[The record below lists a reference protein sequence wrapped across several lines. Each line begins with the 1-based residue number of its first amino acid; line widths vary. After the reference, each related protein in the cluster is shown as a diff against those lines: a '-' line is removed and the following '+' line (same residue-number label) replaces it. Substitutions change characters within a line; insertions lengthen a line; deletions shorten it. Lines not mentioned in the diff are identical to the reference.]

1 VNVEST
7 ASVAQALAHPIR
19 LRILELLRDEGAYVM
34 HLTSMIG
41 RPQANISQHLSVLK
55 DARLVIDQRVGMSVI
70 YRVRDSRV
78 FEIVEQLAMLV
89 PDPVERSD
97 RYWRRDVH
105 GHGRAGD
112 RSQHCRCPRCGG
124 Q

>member
-1 VNVEST
+1 MNVEST
-7 ASVAQALAHPIR
+7 ASVAQALAHQIR

-55 DARLVIDQRVGMSVI
+55 DARLVSDQRVGMSVI

-78 FEIVEQLAMLV
+78 FEIVEQLGMLV
-89 PDPVERSD
+89 PDPLERGD
-97 RYWRRDVH
+97 RNWRRDVH
-105 GHGRAGD
+105 GHGGGGD
-112 RSQHCRCPRCGG
+112 RSQQCRCPRCGG